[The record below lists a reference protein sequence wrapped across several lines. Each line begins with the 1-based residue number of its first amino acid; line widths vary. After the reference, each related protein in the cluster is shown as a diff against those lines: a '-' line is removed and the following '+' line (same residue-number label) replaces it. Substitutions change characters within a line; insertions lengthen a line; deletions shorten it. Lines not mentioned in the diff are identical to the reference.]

1 MTDEKKEPLEGE
13 VEEKPSISEA
23 PQSTITNTQIYAD
36 IAQYTQR
43 PDLFI
48 AEVEKHD
55 PGFVKRL
62 NNLAEETAKKDG
74 DIRFKFGKHQAYT
87 GLIYQGFANICLF
100 ALAGG
105 LLYTGKLGFSSI
117 IGIAI
122 FYAVIQSGFDGF
134 IEIARGVAKVILQK
148 TDKNN

>member
-1 MTDEKKEPLEGE
+1 MTDEKKEPLEGV
-13 VEEKPSISEA
+13 VEDKPEKNEA
-23 PQSTITNTQIYAD
+23 PQPSITNTQIYAD

-55 PGFVKRL
+55 PGFIKRL
-62 NNLAEETAKKDG
+62 NKLAERTAKRDG
-74 DIRFKFGKHQAYT
+74 DIRFNFGKHQAYT
-87 GLIYQGFANICLF
+87 GLVYQGFANVCLF

-105 LLYTGKLGFSSI
+105 LLYTDKLSFSSI

-148 TDKNN
+148 TDKKD